1 MGAGRVEEAGLG
13 FGRRKK
19 GEFESWGGKREKKW
33 DQGDD
38 TALHCGTDQGR
49 GHALVVVGWQTAF
62 SLYGPIIRVKCI
74 RGPSTYKRMLLKSI
88 NFEIAFMSP

>member
-1 MGAGRVEEAGLG
+1 MGV
-13 FGRRKK
+13 GRRENLNRGEGNGKK
-19 GEFESWGGKREKKW
+19 KR

-49 GHALVVVGWQTAF
+49 GHALVVVGWQTVF
-62 SLYGPIIRVKCI
+62 SLYGPILRVKCI
-74 RGPSTYKRMLLKSI
+74 RSPSTYKKMSLKSI